1 MGSVRRWGV
10 YAILSTAAVGWGVSA
25 WAQDKGDPKEAPTS
39 EEDYPY
45 EEAIKSP
52 VVKPPKQPDGPVK
65 LRYKVEAPVRYLVR
79 GKHRAGVRDREAMR
93 QIYTSSSVVSYRPVA
108 EGEELPRAAWMAL
121 EKARKADGADATKAA
136 SGSPRIMV
144 EVEKAYGGFEQ
155 PALLKETE
163 RTHQILRQAK
173 LSYVLE
179 PNGKVSDVRVHE
191 PTSPIGRSSFE
202 QIRTLAQSIQ
212 PVFPERAVGIGD
224 TWTQDVVYED
234 KRGTVVANQNS
245 KNTYTF
251 TSWRPCRESLCAY
264 ITIKQDMRSAAL
276 SGGGDS
282 RSEASSAGQGE
293 GWMLFDPF
301 VGQVVKTYWKLNGQG
316 KVRVREKGET
326 EDGKPV
332 AQIEAEVVVEAEVTA
347 ERIDGEVP

>member
-1 MGSVRRWGV
+1 MRSIRRWCVYGV
-10 YAILSTAAVGWGVSA
+10 LSTTAVGWGVSG
-25 WAQDKGDPKEAPTS
+25 WAQDKGDTKEEPTPD
-39 EEDYPY
+39 EDYPY
-45 EEAIKSP
+45 EEAVKSP
-52 VVKPPKQPDGPVK
+52 VVKPPKQPEGPVK

-79 GKHRAGVRDREAMR
+79 GTHRSGVRDREALR
-93 QIYTSSSVVSYRPVA
+93 QSYTSSSVVSYRPVA
-108 EGEELPRAAWMAL
+108 EGEELPRAAWMGL
-121 EKARKADGADATKAA
+121 EGPKKGDDEASEEAA

-163 RTHQILRQAK
+163 RTHQILRQAR

-202 QIRTLAQSIQ
+202 QIRKLSQSIQ
-212 PVFPERAVGIGD
+212 PVFPERAVSIGD
-224 TWTQDVVYED
+224 SWTQDVVYED
-234 KRGTVVANQNS
+234 KRGSVVANQNS
-245 KNTYTF
+245 KDTYTF

-282 RSEASSAGQGE
+282 RSEASSAGKGE

-316 KVRVREKGET
+316 RVRVREKGET
-326 EDGKPV
+326 DDGKPV